1 MAETAPSQYHHT
13 EEAFRLRGIK
23 SEFIPCLLATCQQQP
38 VYLGHPLPFP
48 PVACYPVMTFPA
60 KTARDRNFRIPA
72 FFGSIKPHFLP
83 VHLADDR
90 NFLLDMTH
98 LISFLDLSPSTP
110 QQVAREQ
117 ALPPLRALWSALLA
131 SEFRPA
137 NTEVLHE
144 EYLISYFYRPLLGAG
159 PPAKEAV
166 ARWKVERDMAPRQE
180 SARLWGEEVDSDER
194 EDKLL
199 TKLVAKR
206 KLKRRSNV
214 LRGASA
220 SGAAGAGGMDGGAS
234 VAGLGAAEGH
244 SPVHSGSEE
253 EEEEEAENYS
263 TPSSPSAHPPHG
275 SNYSEQR
282 QFSLLH
288 HPNRTLEPHRP
299 PAPPL
304 LSQQPPEPQWVTS
317 AAELSEHRNAA
328 VGAPETTPPTTAD
341 TTASTESVSLM
352 KAPQ

>member
-1 MAETAPSQYHHT
+1 MAESPSQYHHT
-13 EEAFRLRGIK
+13 EEALRQRGIK
-23 SEFIPCLLATCQQQP
+23 SEFIPCLLSICQQQP

-48 PVACYPVMTFPA
+48 PVACYPVMAFPA
-60 KTARDRNFRIPA
+60 KTARDRNFRIPS

-83 VHLADDR
+83 VHLADGR
-90 NFLLDMTH
+90 NFILDMTH
-98 LISFLDLSPSTP
+98 LISLLDLNPSMM
-110 QQVAREQ
+110 QQMAREH
-117 ALPPLRALWSALLA
+117 ALPPLRTLWSALLA

-137 NTEVLHE
+137 NTDVLHE

-180 SARLWGEEVDSDER
+180 CARLWGEEVDSDER

-206 KLKRRSNV
+206 KLKRRSTAS
-214 LRGASA
+214 RGVSA
-220 SGAAGAGGMDGGAS
+220 IVSAGGSMDVVA
-234 VAGLGAAEGH
+234 AGLGAAEGH

-253 EEEEEAENYS
+253 EEEEEADNYNA
-263 TPSSPSAHPPHG
+263 PSFPSAHPPHT
-275 SNYSEQR
+275 SNSDRLVSQAR
-282 QFSLLH
+282 QPALH
-288 HPNRTLEPHRP
+288 RTHEPHRP

-304 LSQQPPEPQWVTS
+304 LSQQLPEEPQGASAGATGDQGRAVD
-317 AAELSEHRNAA
+317 AAE
-328 VGAPETTPPTTAD
+328 TAE
-341 TTASTESVSLM
+341 AILM